1 MCFTWQRQKKP
12 KNQGV
17 GSPACV
23 WDFPKEHPASPLHCP
38 FQLDWMCCL
47 PLFVCLAFS
56 RALFGFSEDC
66 FEVTRGAMFHL
77 GISHATQSNIFKVS
91 SPAGTARG
99 CSGCWECVPGWDCCW
114 NKSLK
119 SAELLLLPGGTP
131 APHQAAQQV
140 WISVCLQELHIRD
153 PHWDLFVQECCEWP
167 VPVLKIS
174 LIVFQVLSALL
185 HLGNVQF
192 SNPVDESQPCELQDK
207 TKGEATTMPCSRA
220 LLAQCTC
227 PRERIRERKEWREFF
242 PLFN

>member
-1 MCFTWQRQKKP
+1 MALFRNCLVFACASPDRGR
-12 KNQGV
+12 KNQKTRGLV
-17 GSPACV
+17 LQLVCGISPKSIQL
-23 WDFPKEHPASPLHCP
+23 PPLHCP

-140 WISVCLQELHIRD
+140 
-153 PHWDLFVQECCEWP
+153 
-167 VPVLKIS
+167 
-174 LIVFQVLSALL
+174 
-185 HLGNVQF
+185 
-192 SNPVDESQPCELQDK
+192 
-207 TKGEATTMPCSRA
+207 
-220 LLAQCTC
+220 
-227 PRERIRERKEWREFF
+227 
-242 PLFN
+242 